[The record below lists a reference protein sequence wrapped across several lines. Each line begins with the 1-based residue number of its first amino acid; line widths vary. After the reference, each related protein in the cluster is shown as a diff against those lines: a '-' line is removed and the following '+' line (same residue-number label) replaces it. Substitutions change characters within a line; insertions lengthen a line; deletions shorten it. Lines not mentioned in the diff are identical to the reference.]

1 MKNFKIFLL
10 AAIILFAA
18 TLAIL
23 EVDRQVAHVRRGR
36 HHKRYFTKILREK
49 YRIRRILILHI

>member
-23 EVDRQVAHVRRGR
+23 EVDRQGTLMYGEGGTISGALQRF
-36 HHKRYFTKILREK
+36 YEK
-49 YRIRRILILHI
+49 NTGSEGF